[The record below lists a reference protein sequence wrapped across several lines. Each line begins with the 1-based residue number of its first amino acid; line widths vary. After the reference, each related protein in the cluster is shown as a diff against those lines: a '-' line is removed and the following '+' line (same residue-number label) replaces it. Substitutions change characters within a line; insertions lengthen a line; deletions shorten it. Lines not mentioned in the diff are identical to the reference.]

1 MDTWLTAALASLE
14 AIGAWRYLVAFV
26 GMFCETSLLIGLVVP
41 GDTIVLITATANKD
55 GVDWLLLVLTVIAG
69 SLAGESLGYALGSWF
84 GDRLRAGRLGRR
96 IGEDQWLRA
105 ERWLDRRGGVAIF
118 VSRFLPVL
126 HALVPVTVGA
136 GEMPYRRFLAWTA
149 PACTLWALIYV
160 SVGTAAGTSYRALS
174 GTLHFASW
182 VLLGVMLVFLVAV
195 AFGKRL
201 LHRFERRDTGVEA
214 DAVADATDEADP
226 AVTTN
231 EAGADRRP
239 PRP

>member
-1 MDTWLTAALASLE
+1 MDAWLTAALAGLE

-26 GMFCETSLLIGLVVP
+26 GMFCETSLFVGLVVP
-41 GDTIVLITATANKD
+41 GDTIVLVTATANK
-55 GVDWLLLVLTVIAG
+55 GAVEWLLLLLVVIAG
-69 SLAGESLGYALGSWF
+69 SLLGESVGYALGAWF
-84 GDRLRAGRLGRR
+84 GDRLRASRLGQR
-96 IGEDQWLRA
+96 IGEQHWLRA
-105 ERWLDRRGGVAIF
+105 ERWLSRRGGLAIF

-136 GEMPYRRFLAWTA
+136 SDVPYRRFLAWTA

-182 VLLGVMLVFLVAV
+182 ILLGALVVFLVAI
-195 AFGKRL
+195 ALGKRL
-201 LHRFERRDTGVEA
+201 LHRFERRETRMEDPVETP
-214 DAVADATDEADP
+214 DG
-226 AVTTN
+226 
-231 EAGADRRP
+231 AGADARP